1 MHSACPCSAVRQ
13 RRACSPAVAF
23 DLFVGADIDTPRYRI
38 AGPCLVMDNA
48 LCDTVFRVCDPQGT
62 TLAAP
67 DSPNGQAEIRKIA
80 GRDIGGWLQEAMSEA
95 DNFGCAF
102 PEGASPADKA
112 VLLAAVF
119 LIDFMFFESSGNES
133 RGGGRRRY

>member
-1 MHSACPCSAVRQ
+1 
-13 RRACSPAVAF
+13 
-23 DLFVGADIDTPRYRI
+23 
-38 AGPCLVMDNA
+38 MDNA
-48 LCDTVFRVCDPQGT
+48 LCDTVFRVCDTQGT

-80 GRDIGGWLQEAMSEA
+80 GRDLGGWLQEAMSDA

-119 LIDFMFFESSGNES
+119 LIDFMFFESSGNGS
-133 RGGGRRRY
+133 QGRRRRY